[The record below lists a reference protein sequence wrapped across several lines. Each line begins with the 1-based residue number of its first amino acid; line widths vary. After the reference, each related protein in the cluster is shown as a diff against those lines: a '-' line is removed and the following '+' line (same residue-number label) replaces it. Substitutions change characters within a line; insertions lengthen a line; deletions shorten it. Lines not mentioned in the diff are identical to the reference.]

1 MADPFSAAKSKSVDL
16 YVPSVE
22 ACSAFGIQRAGS
34 QKINDKLS
42 FMKGP
47 QFKNVAI
54 MNPESGESRNAMD
67 EVILEFIGN
76 KPVSIKPKP
85 GADGIVKM
93 EIEQKEIENELFTMR
108 IAPSTTDWLKFNFS
122 HEWGEGDGIMSRILD
137 TISGLVDAA
146 SGIVNT
152 AQNVGAGAGNNAPQP
167 RRKVTLDKQDTY
179 QKTDKVSFKI
189 PFILFSAG
197 GAAAGE
203 NPIDNWV
210 RDVYAPLLTITAWS
224 HPKRV
229 TGITGSD
236 GKPVEDSI
244 GANIDA
250 KAAEQA
256 KENDTGGGIEAPA
269 LSFLSSYPGMRVAIS
284 EPPSY
289 VRVTHSSGFFQ
300 YNVCAITNFSY
311 SFEGPWV
318 KAYTLVNQ
326 DSITKQQKQL
336 LDVTIPMVAKCEL
349 EIKVIEKMYADDWI
363 SMFENSPLLNTTSN
377 GTVKQ
382 NGIVSVLKGGGNANK
397 VAARKKAEKENY
409 PSTQ

>member
-1 MADPFSAAKSKSVDL
+1 MADPFSTAKSKSVDL

-47 QFKNVAI
+47 QFKNVAVT
-54 MNPESGESRNAMD
+54 NPESGDSRNAID

-85 GADGIVKM
+85 GADGVVKM

-122 HEWGEGDGIMSRILD
+122 HEWSEGDGIMSRILD

-197 GAAAGE
+197 GAAPGE

-244 GANIDA
+244 GASVDA

-256 KENDTGGGIEAPA
+256 KENDTGGIEAPA

-397 VAARKKAEKENY
+397 VAARKQAEKDNY